1 MENVYVCWLALSPG
15 VRSLQISK
23 IQGTSVAKNNIQVII
38 YLVLAVIAIVCTKV
52 ENEMNK
58 GPEHQIGLNGPHK
71 DSYSELVKQG
81 VLESDAF
88 TGEHISTKS
97 PQSCQ
102 QDQLDDIQKRI
113 CNF

>member
-1 MENVYVCWLALSPG
+1 MQAIIYIVLSLAL
-15 VRSLQISK
+15 IS
-23 IQGTSVAKNNIQVII
+23 
-38 YLVLAVIAIVCTKV
+38 IVYTKV
-52 ENEMNK
+52 ENETSK
-58 GPEHQIGLNGPHK
+58 GPKDRIGNINGQHK
-71 DSYSELVKQG
+71 DTKLAKQS